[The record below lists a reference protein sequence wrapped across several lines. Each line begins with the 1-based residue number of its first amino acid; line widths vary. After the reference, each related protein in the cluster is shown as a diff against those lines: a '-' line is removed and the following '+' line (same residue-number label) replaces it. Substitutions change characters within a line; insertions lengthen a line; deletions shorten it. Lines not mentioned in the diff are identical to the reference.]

1 MPESGSLVPDRPLW
15 WQRGVVY
22 QIYPRSFQ
30 DTNGDGTGDLAGVIR
45 RLDYLSDTLGI
56 DAIWLSPF
64 FPSPNA
70 DFGYDVSDYC
80 AVDPL
85 FGDLATFDQLVAEAH
100 ARDVRII
107 IDYVPNHCSEQHP
120 WFIESRAARDSS
132 KRDWF
137 YWADPRPDG
146 SPPNN
151 WLAVFGGSA
160 WEWDAATGQYYLHT
174 FLPEQPDLNWRNPET
189 RAAMLD
195 VLRFWLERG
204 VDGVRIDAIPFL
216 MKDPALRDNPPAPAG
231 TMRAHKSH
239 GHYDSILHVH
249 DVSHPDLHPVLQEM
263 RALFDGFSRESGVER
278 VTIGEAHIFDW
289 DDWSR
294 YYGLNLDELHLPFN
308 FNLLKVGW
316 TANEVRESVHGLET
330 ALSKLPPGAW
340 PNYVL
345 GNHDESRIATR
356 VGPESAR
363 LAMMLLLTLR
373 GTPTIYY
380 GDELG
385 MEDVPVPPEKVQ
397 DPWGLRVTG
406 LGLGRDPQRV
416 PMLWD
421 DSPNAGFS
429 AVDADPWL
437 PIAPDYR
444 ERNVAAQMADPR
456 SMLNLTRTLLRLRRE
471 SSALSI
477 GSYTHVD
484 DTPADCFAYWRTAGD
499 ERLLIA
505 LNFSSEERSL
515 SLGDD
520 SLRIDLST
528 LLDRD
533 QERPGGTL
541 VLRPHEGCLLTR
553 GADQP

>member
-1 MPESGSLVPDRPLW
+1 MPESHPLVPDRPLW

-30 DTNGDGTGDLAGVIR
+30 DTNGDGTGDLEGVIA

-70 DFGYDVSDYC
+70 DFGYDIADYC

-85 FGDLATFDQLVAEAH
+85 FGDLATFDRLVAAAH
-100 ARDVRII
+100 ERGIRII
-107 IDYVPNHCSEQHP
+107 IDYVPNHCSSQHP
-120 WFIESRAARDSS
+120 WFQEARSSREHP

-160 WEWDAATGQYYLHT
+160 WEWDETTGQYYLHT

-189 RAAMLD
+189 KAAMLD
-195 VLRFWLERG
+195 VLRFWLARG

-216 MKDPALRDNPPAPAG
+216 MKDPALRDNPPNHTG
-231 TMRAHKSH
+231 IMRAHKSH
-239 GHYDSILHVH
+239 GAYDSIVHVH
-249 DVSHPDLHPVLQEM
+249 DVSHPDLHPVLREI
-263 RALFDGFSRESGVER
+263 RAIFDDVSRTTGVER

-289 DDWSR
+289 EDWSR

-308 FNLLKVGW
+308 FSLLKVGW
-316 TANEVRESVHGLET
+316 TAAEVREAVHGLEA

-345 GNHDESRIATR
+345 GNHDEPRIATR
-356 VGPESAR
+356 IGPEAAR
-363 LAMMLLLTLR
+363 VAQLLLLTLR
-373 GTPTIYY
+373 GTPTLYY

-421 DSPNAGFS
+421 DTPNAGFTNRS
-429 AVDADPWL
+429 ADPWL
-437 PIAPDYR
+437 PVAPDFAT
-444 ERNVAAQMADPR
+444 RNVQAQLADPR
-456 SMLNLTRTLLRLRRE
+456 SMLNLTRTLLGLRRA
-471 SSALSI
+471 SVALSV
-477 GSYTHVD
+477 GTYSPVV
-484 DTPADCFAYWRTAGD
+484 DTPEDCFAYWRAAEG
-499 ERLLIA
+499 ERWLVV
-505 LNFSSEERSL
+505 LNFADAGRTVTLDAPGLEL
-515 SLGDD
+515 V
-520 SLRIDLST
+520 LST
-528 LLDRD
+528 CLDRA
-533 QERPGGTL
+533 PGPLAGPL
-541 VLRPHEGCLLTR
+541 ALRSHEGCLLR
-553 GADQP
+553 ARSS